1 MTKTQSTIR
10 TEIEVTSDNLWFL
23 ERYLNVFD
31 FLEMFPLDA
40 VSTAESKGVPV
51 NFKTDLGFDIETDID
66 RGKMQLR
73 NRSKHRGWMKWTT
86 EHGLNAG
93 DRIIIERTGD
103 RIFSLRLEPKQRVS
117 D

>member
-1 MTKTQSTIR
+1 MAVQPMTR
-10 TEIEVTSDNLWFL
+10 VEIEITAENLWFL
-23 ERYLNVFD
+23 ERNLNVFD
-31 FLEMFPLDA
+31 FLDLFPLDA
-40 VSTAESKGVPV
+40 LSTGKSHGVPLI
-51 NFKTDLGFDIETDID
+51 FKTDLGFEFESDID

-73 NRSKHRGWMKWTT
+73 NRSRHKGWTKWTT
-86 EHGLNAG
+86 EHGLNPG

>member
-1 MTKTQSTIR
+1 MTGTQ
-10 TEIEVTSDNLWFL
+10 IEVTPDNLWFL

-31 FLEMFPLDA
+31 FLGIFPLDA
-40 VSTAESKGVPV
+40 VSSGDTRGVPV
-51 NFKTDLGFDIETDID
+51 AFKTDLGYDFESDID
-66 RGKMQLR
+66 REKMQLR
-73 NRSKHRGWMKWTT
+73 NRSRHRGWMKWTT
-86 EHGLNAG
+86 EHGLNVG